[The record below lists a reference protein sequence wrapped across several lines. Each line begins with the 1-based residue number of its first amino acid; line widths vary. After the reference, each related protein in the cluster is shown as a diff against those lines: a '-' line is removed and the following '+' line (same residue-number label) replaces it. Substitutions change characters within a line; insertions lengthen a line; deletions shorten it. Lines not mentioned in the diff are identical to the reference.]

1 MSGECIMF
9 FSFNEISFQWR
20 AHISPTRNPVYRH
33 IRIPIFFSDIFLHK
47 YLHSCFCSLVLNTR
61 SSWEVFLIMISF
73 PVHGS
78 EIPFVLAYRK
88 ILRRSDNT
96 SETVFEDSPCLFF
109 STIAQQF
116 STKRIQA
123 FNGQFFCGKIFKIWK
138 NVRIQHVSVFYVCGS
153 F

>member
-9 FSFNEISFQWR
+9 FLLMKYHSNEG
-20 AHISPTRNPVYRH
+20 HIFH
-33 IRIPIFFSDIFLHK
+33 SDIFLHK
-47 YLHSCFCSLVLNTR
+47 YLHSCFCSLMLNTR

-109 STIAQQF
+109 PPLHNNSLQKEFRHSTVN
-116 STKRIQA
+116 SSVVRSSKY
-123 FNGQFFCGKIFKIWK
+123 GKM
-138 NVRIQHVSVFYVCGS
+138 
-153 F
+153 